1 MLTVVLT
8 AWHFVYLHLM
18 NKFVLFLIGIF
29 AVACT
34 EISYKEPQPR
44 GIQALTKIPSSL
56 HGVYLMDNDTVTF
69 FENGLRGK
77 ENGKE
82 EVLTLSDSIVLKKYK
97 KHYFI
102 SYRDGNVWLLRILRK
117 DKNGDLY
124 FMEMDHVP
132 DDEAQRKIFL
142 DKLSAEIPVIRSDP
156 HYIIDPSPK
165 ELYRLIKKGYFKD
178 DGVPGLKR
186 IR

>member
-1 MLTVVLT
+1 
-8 AWHFVYLHLM
+8 M
-18 NKFVLFLIGIF
+18 NKFVLFLIVIF

-44 GIQALTKIPSSL
+44 GTQALTKVPSSL
-56 HGVYLMDNDTVTF
+56 HGKYLMDKDTVSF
-69 FENGLRGK
+69 FEDGLRGK
-77 ENGKE
+77 DKGKE
-82 EVLTLSDSIVLKKYK
+82 EVLLLSDSIVLNKYK
-97 KHYFI
+97 KYYFI

-117 DKNGDLY
+117 DKNGDLH

-132 DDEAQRKIFL
+132 DGEAQRKEFL
-142 DKLSAEIPVIRSDP
+142 DKLSAEIPVIRSDS
-156 HYIIDPSPK
+156 HFIIDPSPK

-178 DGVPGLKR
+178 DGVSALKR